1 MTLFFNKFTGEGWA
15 IEIADLKENS
25 FDLLSLYVLDKKKYP
40 FLLESSSRGNRNNRY
55 SIIFYKP
62 NIILEKINHKIE
74 FLKEFDNLWKQKR
87 VEQKN
92 FSFECKNIP
101 FCGGWFIYLGYEIA
115 QEIETTLNIPLS
127 PYNLPTAFAARVK
140 SAIIYDHIEN
150 KLILAS
156 ENFEDSDQ
164 AIVEMKNDLNKII
177 KHSKKERTNG
187 KITILSKGSSE
198 EHQDQVKK
206 CIEYIYQ
213 GEIFQA
219 NLSRLWQF
227 KTSLS
232 IEESSIYKEL
242 RRFNPSPFAGL
253 VSYKDSTII
262 SSSPERLVSV
272 RGNILETRPIAGTRP
287 RGSSGLHDIELS
299 KELINSDKE
308 KAEHLMLLDLERNDI
323 SRVCEPG
330 TVKVNEKMIIES
342 YAHVHHIVSNVV
354 GKKLENIS
362 PGQIISAVF
371 PGGTITGC
379 PKIRCMEIL
388 GDLEKIGRGPY
399 TGSLGYVTHS
409 GDMDIN
415 ILIRSILKEGDIMYL
430 RAGGGIVADSVP
442 ENETLETE
450 AKASAMLKAISS
462 FQNE

>member
-1 MTLFFNKFTGEGWA
+1 MKLFFQKFCGKGWKVQ
-15 IEIADLKENS
+15 ISDVTQNT
-25 FDLLSLYVLDKKKYP
+25 FDLLSLYILDRKKYP
-40 FLLESSSRGNRNNRY
+40 FLLESSSRGNKNNRY

-62 NIILEKINHKIE
+62 EIVLEKKSKNTQ
-74 FLKEFDNLWKQKR
+74 FLKDFDVLWKENQ
-87 VEQKN
+87 VEQQN
-92 FSFECKNIP
+92 LDVVGRNIP

-115 QEIETTLNIPLS
+115 QEIESSLSIPLS

-140 SAIIYDHIEN
+140 LAIIFDHIDN
-150 KLILAS
+150 KIILAS
-156 ENFEDSDQ
+156 ENFENSDR
-164 AIVEMKNDLNKII
+164 AMDEI
-177 KHSKKERTNG
+177 KDDIDNIMNVSNTKKSNG
-187 KITILSKGSSE
+187 KIKIVSKGSSK

-227 KTSLS
+227 KTSLNFD
-232 IEESSIYKEL
+232 ESSVYTAL
-242 RRFNPSPFAGL
+242 RRHNPSPFAGL
-253 VSYKDSTII
+253 VSYKDSSII

-272 RGNILETRPIAGTRP
+272 RGDILETRPIAGTRP
-287 RGSSGLHDIELS
+287 RGTSGLHDVELS

-323 SRVCEPG
+323 SRVCQPG
-330 TVKVNEKMIIES
+330 SVKVSEKMIIES

-354 GKKLENIS
+354 GRKSENTS
-362 PGQIISAVF
+362 PGKIISAVF

-379 PKIRCMEIL
+379 PKVRCMEIL

-399 TGSLGYVTHS
+399 TGSLGYITHE

-415 ILIRSILKEGDIMYL
+415 ILIRSILKEGETLYL
-430 RAGGGIVADSVP
+430 RAGGGIVADSIP
-442 ENETLETE
+442 ESETLETE

-462 FQNE
+462 FQHE